1 MKNKISYIFL
11 TTLLVLSLS
20 GCGSDETGP
29 LSDLNTEATQDSL
42 DPAAVQKL
50 DRQENSLDAYSS
62 IVNMPLQVENPSN
75 AVSGGGESVF
85 LGASRAYRFKKH
97 LFENAD
103 ECWDELAFATA
114 DGEAGSKSFDRE
126 NQLWYVEPVAG
137 TDHYV
142 TFDYEVQ
149 EGSEDS
155 RYFLT
160 ERDENH
166 KALREFPLD
175 FLNGDSF
182 SEIIMGLLD
191 FAVDSSGTVHLVQS
205 VDDGWQYRLVSPE
218 GEILAEYVSGGE
230 DFNGLALLYDGRI
243 AFSTI
248 KADAEGM
255 ALQYMDEESGK
266 PMPLASLE
274 KNIYR
279 LTLLDEDTLLYA
291 DQEGVY
297 RSKLS
302 GKDPELLYCWANHGI
317 TALEVPAMGADE
329 NGRIALIYEDSED
342 YNYLCLEPATGE
354 TELLE
359 ITLAVSS
366 YNQSA
371 YQRLA
376 VEFNKRNPSCHI
388 KLKTGYDETALLTEL
403 GAGKGPVLVDTLL
416 TGFDEQE
423 KLWEPLD
430 AVVEQL
436 GIAEELQPAALE
448 LGKINGTLY
457 GIVPN
462 LRLRTLVTG
471 SPELRDWNY
480 ETFLQCIEDRPQLDA
495 IFNYYSGGGYDS
507 YFIMSF
513 LSHGM
518 DDTYLLDAEA
528 GTTNFDSSGFRSALE
543 LAEKYCARKD
553 GVSPGSSLVEGKVLC
568 NELTVQKPEDLALY
582 RLCYGEDANYIGYP
596 TKDGSAHFVESG
608 DRPLAIRRTATKEEK
623 EAAAAFISLCLS
635 YEGQSLMAKDLD
647 FALSVRR
654 DVLEE
659 QIAAMDKDTM
669 VFVSG
674 FDEIV
679 LGDDVNRELDGK
691 TLLDMLDKARPW
703 RYFPA
708 ELRKIMYDELD
719 QYFSGAIAQD
729 KLIDNL
735 ESRVG
740 LYLGERGN

>member
-1 MKNKISYIFL
+1 
-11 TTLLVLSLS
+11 
-20 GCGSDETGP
+20 
-29 LSDLNTEATQDSL
+29 
-42 DPAAVQKL
+42 
-50 DRQENSLDAYSS
+50 
-62 IVNMPLQVENPSN
+62 
-75 AVSGGGESVF
+75 
-85 LGASRAYRFKKH
+85 
-97 LFENAD
+97 
-103 ECWDELAFATA
+103 
-114 DGEAGSKSFDRE
+114 
-126 NQLWYVEPVAG
+126 
-137 TDHYV
+137 
-142 TFDYEVQ
+142 
-149 EGSEDS
+149 
-155 RYFLT
+155 
-160 ERDENH
+160 
-166 KALREFPLD
+166 
-175 FLNGDSF
+175 
-182 SEIIMGLLD
+182 
-191 FAVDSSGTVHLVQS
+191 
-205 VDDGWQYRLVSPE
+205 
-218 GEILAEYVSGGE
+218 
-230 DFNGLALLYDGRI
+230 
-243 AFSTI
+243 
-248 KADAEGM
+248 
-255 ALQYMDEESGK
+255 
-266 PMPLASLE
+266 
-274 KNIYR
+274 
-279 LTLLDEDTLLYA
+279 
-291 DQEGVY
+291 
-297 RSKLS
+297 
-302 GKDPELLYCWANHGI
+302 
-317 TALEVPAMGADE
+317 MGADE

-596 TKDGSAHFVESG
+596 TKNGAAHFMESG
-608 DRPLAIRRTATKEEK
+608 SNPLAIRRTATEEEK
-623 EAAAAFISLCLS
+623 EAAIAFISVCLS
-635 YEGQSLMAKDLD
+635 YEGQIQASRDLNYG
-647 FALSVRR
+647 LSVRK

-659 QIAAMDKDTM
+659 QIAAMTEDT
-669 VFVSG
+669 VVDTHG
-674 FDEIV
+674 FGRIV
-679 LGDDVNRELDGK
+679 LGDDLNIEQDR
-691 TLLDMLDKARPW
+691 TALLDMVDKARPL
-703 RYFPA
+703 RYFPM
-708 ELRKIMYDELD
+708 ELMNIMSEELE
-719 QYFSGAIAQD
+719 QYFSDTITEEMV
-729 KLIDNL
+729 IDHL

-740 LYLGERGN
+740 LYLEEGGSP